1 MSCRRKSFEPDRA
14 FIFVPNMR
22 KKMKIAVGSDMKN
35 HVTDVVLAELRRRG
49 HVVEV
54 FGALVETP
62 AMWSKV
68 ALEVAEKVAQ
78 KQYDQAVLFCWTGT
92 GVSLAANKVKGIR
105 AALCSDAETARGARQ
120 WNDANILAMSLRTV
134 SEQIAKEI
142 LDAWFGAVPS
152 TDESDVAC
160 LAFLADAEERR
171 T

>member
-1 MSCRRKSFEPDRA
+1 
-14 FIFVPNMR
+14 MR

-49 HVVEV
+49 HVVEA
-54 FGALVETP
+54 FGALVEAP

-78 KQYDQAVLFCWTGT
+78 KEYDQAVLFCWTGT

-105 AALCSDAETARGARQ
+105 AALCADAETARGARQ

-134 SEQIAKEI
+134 SEQVAKEI
-142 LDAWFGAVPS
+142 LDAWFEAVPS

-171 T
+171 G

>member
-1 MSCRRKSFEPDRA
+1 
-14 FIFVPNMR
+14 
-22 KKMKIAVGSDMKN
+22 MKIAVGSDMKN

-54 FGALVETP
+54 FGALVEAP

-78 KQYDQAVLFCWTGT
+78 KEYDQAVLFCWTGT

-105 AALCSDAETARGARQ
+105 AALCADAETARGARQ

-134 SEQIAKEI
+134 SEQVAKEI
-142 LDAWFGAVPS
+142 LDAWFEAVPS

-171 T
+171 G